1 MKTKIIATKIVTL
14 GVYSW
19 AFASEY
25 KTPEVGLKTVTP
37 TETVAKTAE
46 FSDDYKVEGAVKA
59 DRQIA
64 SEEDSDREPSSVVA
78 EDEKE
83 EKKSD
88 EDKVSPEPWNYNK
101 SLGKSKYE
109 NKWNNLER

>member
-1 MKTKIIATKIVTL
+1 MIVTL

-19 AFASEY
+19 AHASEY

-37 TETVAKTAE
+37 TETVAKSAE

-83 EKKSD
+83 EKTSD
-88 EDKVSPEPWNYNK
+88 EKVSPEPWNYNQ
-101 SLGKSKYE
+101 SLGKFKSDQ
-109 NKWNNLER
+109 KWNQER

>member
-1 MKTKIIATKIVTL
+1 MKTKIIATMIVTL

-19 AFASEY
+19 AHASEY

-37 TETVAKTAE
+37 TETVAKTAD
-46 FSDDYKVEGAVKA
+46 FSDDYKLEGAVKA

-64 SEEDSDREPSSVVA
+64 SEEESDREPSSVVA

-83 EKKSD
+83 EKTTD
-88 EDKVSPEPWNYNK
+88 DKVSPEPWNYNK
-101 SLGKSKYE
+101 SLGKFNYDK
-109 NKWNNLER
+109 KWNLER

>member
-1 MKTKIIATKIVTL
+1 MKTKIIATMIMTL

-19 AFASEY
+19 AHASEY

-37 TETVAKTAE
+37 TETTAKVAE
-46 FSDDYKVEGAVKA
+46 LDDDYKVEGAVKT

-64 SEEDSDREPSSVVA
+64 SEEESDREPSSVVA

-83 EKKSD
+83 EKDSD
-88 EDKVSPEPWNYNK
+88 DKVSPEPWRYNK
-101 SLGKSKYE
+101 SLGKFNYDK
-109 NKWNNLER
+109 KWNLER

>member
-1 MKTKIIATKIVTL
+1 MKTKIVATMIVTL

-19 AFASEY
+19 AHASEY

-37 TETVAKTAE
+37 TETVAKSAE

-83 EKKSD
+83 EKHLMKKYLQNLGTTISHWVNLNMIKNGIKS
-88 EDKVSPEPWNYNK
+88 VNY
-101 SLGKSKYE
+101 
-109 NKWNNLER
+109 

>member
-1 MKTKIIATKIVTL
+1 MKTKIIATMIVTL

-37 TETVAKTAE
+37 TETVAKTTE

-83 EKKSD
+83 EKTT